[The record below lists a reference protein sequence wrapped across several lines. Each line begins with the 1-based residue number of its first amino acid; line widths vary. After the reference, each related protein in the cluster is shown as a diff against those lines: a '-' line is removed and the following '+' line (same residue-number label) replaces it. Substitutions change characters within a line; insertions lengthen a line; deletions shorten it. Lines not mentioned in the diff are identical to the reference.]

1 MRAIDIATWLS
12 IMLVIEGAAI
22 LFVGWLSVSGHVL
35 QFPKILSIGILLLSF
50 GLMVQVIRSLYY
62 LEHGHYPVD
71 TVFPFWIL
79 KDIGGSL
86 IIYYFTFWYSKNNN
100 NKL

>member
-1 MRAIDIATWLS
+1 MRALDISIWLS

-35 QFPKILSIGILLLSF
+35 TFPKILSTGILLMSF
-50 GLMVQVIRSLYY
+50 GLMVQVIRSIYY

-71 TVFPFWIL
+71 TIFPFWIL

-86 IIYYFTFWYSKNNN
+86 IIYYFTFCYDNKNNN
-100 NKL
+100 T

>member
-1 MRAIDIATWLS
+1 MRALDISIWLS
-12 IMLVIEGAAI
+12 IMLVVEGAAI

-35 QFPKILSIGILLLSF
+35 TFPKILSTGILLMSF
-50 GLMVQVIRSLYY
+50 GLMVQVIRSIHY

-71 TVFPFWIL
+71 TIFPFWIL

-86 IIYYFTFWYSKNNN
+86 IIYYFTFYYDKNNN
-100 NKL
+100 NT